1 MSAVREPVHRVERQ
15 PARAAAHAGARGAK
29 LAVFASQMGALFIN
43 HHVEDLYPGRTVAVV
58 RFAEIPP
65 GGFWD
70 GGPVPILALD
80 AYAKSYRARLA
91 RRLGRDERAQR
102 DAAVTRFLRTHGV
115 GIVLGEFLDEFV
127 EFVPLLERLGIPYV
141 AQSHGNDA
149 SAALRRPGVAE
160 SYLAYRSA
168 RAVLTRCELHRRRL
182 IALGLAA
189 ERVHVNHGG
198 VKLPEHFPHRPP
210 ASGKR
215 LLAISYMVP
224 KKGSIF
230 LLQAFRLAAARDP
243 ALTLD
248 YVGGGPLFPG
258 VRQFVDACGLRDRV
272 RLHGV
277 APQSIKHLL
286 LAECGVFV
294 QHSITDATTGDEEGL
309 PSSIQEAMAHGLAV
323 IATRH
328 AGIPEAVAHGV
339 NGLLVDEGDV
349 EGMAAAMVAIGPAAT
364 GMGAAGHRCAVA
376 GHGWDSERRRL
387 LGWLGAL
394 E

>member
-1 MSAVREPVHRVERQ
+1 MSAVREPVRSVERL
-15 PARAAAHAGARGAK
+15 PAGPDARPGAHGPK
-29 LAVFASQMGALFIN
+29 LAVFASQLGALFIN

-58 RFAEIPP
+58 RFAEIPM

-80 AYAKSYRARLA
+80 TFARSYRARLA
-91 RRLGRDERAQR
+91 RRFGRDPRAQR
-102 DAAVTRFLRTHGV
+102 DAAVARFLRLHGV

-127 EFVPLLERLGIPYV
+127 EFVPLLDRLGIPYV
-141 AQSHGNDA
+141 AQSHGNDV

-160 SYLAYRSA
+160 SYLAFRSA
-168 RAVLTRCELHRRRL
+168 RAVLTRCDLHRRRL
-182 IALGLAA
+182 IELGLPAA
-189 ERVHVNHGG
+189 KVHVNHGG

-258 VRQFVDACGLRDRV
+258 VRQFVDACGLRERV

-277 APQSIKHLL
+277 APQPIKHLL

-323 IATRH
+323 IATKH
-328 AGIPEAVAHGV
+328 AGIPEAVTHGV

-349 EGMAAAMVAIGPAAT
+349 DAMAEAMLEIGPVAT
-364 GMGAAGHRCAVA
+364 PMGAAGHRRAVA
-376 GHGWDSERRRL
+376 GHGWNSERRRL
-387 LGWLGAL
+387 LGWLGDL